1 MADRSTGRVIAVD
14 TDMDPNQA
22 PRAEQGDGSA
32 ADPSVTRRERTAP
45 LERFA
50 LFITNAVGTIWF
62 FFAIFAW
69 TSAWLAWNALGPKS
83 GRFDPYPGF
92 VLWLFLSN
100 MIQLFLMPLIMVG
113 QNIQSRSADK
123 RAEADLKVNRTA
135 EAEVK
140 AIRAELAELKGLLQQ
155 AAGATTSPLE
165 RSP

>member
-1 MADRSTGRVIAVD
+1 
-14 TDMDPNQA
+14 MDPNQA
-22 PRAEQGDGSA
+22 PRSEQADGNTNAQAEEPVA
-32 ADPSVTRRERTAP
+32 TRRERTGA

-62 FFAIFAW
+62 FFLIFTW
-69 TSAWLAWNALGPKS
+69 TLGWLAWNALGPP
-83 GRFDPYPGF
+83 GARFDPYPGF

-113 QNIQSRSADK
+113 QNIQSRAADK

-140 AIRAELAELKGLLQQ
+140 AIRAELAELKRMLAQLS
-155 AAGATTSPLE
+155 T
-165 RSP
+165 